1 LRSANIR
8 TCCLPKMD
16 GMTMIKQL
24 RKDAWGK
31 EVKIIIL
38 TNFDT
43 TDEILKDVALVE
55 PSHYFLKSNRGID
68 DIIINIKEVL
78 ELS

>member
-1 LRSANIR
+1 M
-8 TCCLPKMD
+8 PKMD